1 MQRDRFVP
9 AIEYIKHYMQV
20 THLED
25 GPDHRL
31 RRLRQ
36 ALLYHHPL
44 GDAAETQLHD
54 SLMALAPDRAESI
67 EADIVDILGRRLTTR
82 FTADDVVWFDFEI
95 LCASPRSPFDYV
107 EIAKIYHAVLLGNVP
122 QMDSTR
128 EDEAWR
134 FIHLID
140 ELYDRNVKLII
151 AADVALE
158 NLYSGTK
165 LTFEFERAQSRFLEM
180 QSREYLGLEHRP

>member
-1 MQRDRFVP
+1 
-9 AIEYIKHYMQV
+9 
-20 THLED
+20 
-25 GPDHRL
+25 
-31 RRLRQ
+31 
-36 ALLYHHPL
+36 
-44 GDAAETQLHD
+44 
-54 SLMALAPDRAESI
+54 
-67 EADIVDILGRRLTTR
+67 
-82 FTADDVVWFDFEI
+82 
-95 LCASPRSPFDYV
+95 
-107 EIAKIYHAVLLGNVP
+107 LLGNVP